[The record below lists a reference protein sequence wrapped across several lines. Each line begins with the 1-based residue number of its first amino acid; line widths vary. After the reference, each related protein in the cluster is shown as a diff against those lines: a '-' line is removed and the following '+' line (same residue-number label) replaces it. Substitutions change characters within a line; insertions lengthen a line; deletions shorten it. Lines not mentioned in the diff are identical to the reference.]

1 MENLMA
7 TERPVIPA
15 IRQKYNI
22 THRTGPAM
30 ELTTMIGCPLMCTFC
45 PQDNLRDAYGKSLK
59 YMDVNDLAIVLDKLP
74 INTRIDFSGMAE
86 PWANPNCTDMLELT
100 LEKGF
105 TVAIFSTL
113 YGMKETEVDRVVSLL
128 EKYNSQIEVVCLH
141 LPDSN
146 GNMKGWKYS
155 EEWERVFKRMAVAK
169 VSCGVGAMTMDGS
182 GRVHPAI
189 SHFARVSFGFD
200 GHSRADSLDIDQ
212 VQGQPI
218 KLAPKHTR
226 ALTCYST
233 PFYDRNVLLPNG
245 DIVLCCMDYNLK
257 HIIGNL
263 LTQDYLDIFKNQELL
278 DIIKINEEPGFS
290 KCSICK
296 SCDNVRYI

>member
-1 MENLMA
+1 MA
-7 TERPVIPA
+7 IERPVIPA

-22 THRTGPAM
+22 THSNGPAM
-30 ELTTMIGCPLMCTFC
+30 ELTTMVGCPLMCTFC
-45 PQDNLRDAYGKSLK
+45 PQDNLRDAYGKGLK
-59 YMDVNDLAIVLDKLP
+59 YMEVSDLAIVLDKLP

-86 PWANPNCTDMLELT
+86 PWANPDCTDMLELT
-100 LEKGF
+100 LVKGF

-155 EEWERVFKRMAVAK
+155 EEWESVFRKIAVAK

-182 GRVHPAI
+182 GKVHPEISQFAI
-189 SHFARVSFGFD
+189 TTFGFD
-200 GHSRADSLDIDQ
+200 GHSRADSLNIDQ
-212 VQGQPI
+212 VKGQPI
-218 KLAPKHTR
+218 KLAPRHSKPI
-226 ALTCYST
+226 TCYSS

-245 DIVLCCMDYNLK
+245 DVVLCCMDYNLK

-263 LTQDYLDIFKNQELL
+263 LKQDYLDIFNNQEFL
-278 DIIKINEEPGFS
+278 DLIKINEEPEFS